1 MNRLIATLCLGAA
14 LAAPLAARADDMGER
29 VTEATKL
36 VNRTLIKN
44 LQTGFSVALEKTT
57 AAMPEG
63 RADAVRKELNAEFE
77 KQRTLM
83 VEGLSKEYAQ
93 KFSLAELKH
102 LDEIYSDPVYEK
114 FQTMNAD
121 PNSSVTAISQNS
133 VTKLLNMLAVAAA
146 TENQPPGG
154 PLTGGPSTGGAPT
167 PIAPPAPAPK

>member
-1 MNRLIATLCLGAA
+1 MNRLIATLCLGVA
-14 LAAPLAARADDMGER
+14 LSAPLAAHADDMSDR

-36 VNRTLIKN
+36 VNKTLIKN
-44 LQTGFSVALEKTT
+44 LQNGFNVALEKTT
-57 AAMPEG
+57 ASMPEE
-63 RADAVRKELNAEFE
+63 RAESVRKELNAEFE

-93 KFSLAELKH
+93 KFSLTELKH

-133 VTKLLNMLAVAAA
+133 VTKLLNMLAVASA
-146 TENQPPGG
+146 TTNPPPG
-154 PLTGGPSTGGAPT
+154 AP
-167 PIAPPAPAPK
+167 PVPVPAPAPAQK

>member
-14 LAAPLAARADDMGER
+14 LAAPLAARADDMSDR
-29 VTEATKL
+29 VAEATKL

-63 RADAVRKELNAEFE
+63 RADAARKELNAEFE
-77 KQRTLM
+77 KQRGLM

-93 KFSLAELKH
+93 KFTLAELKH

-146 TENQPPGG
+146 TDNQPPGS
-154 PLTGGPSTGGAPT
+154 PSTGSAPT
-167 PIAPPAPAPK
+167 PIAPPAPAPAPAPK